1 MQDSLSGA
9 AVANGGKVEQVPAS
23 SADSGDML
31 IKAALDKLKSSSS
44 DPGKPYEETVVS
56 NANGDVLE
64 EAGKTAPPEDE
75 ASDRS
80 KEGNPSDRKIKEKE
94 KDRSKSRE
102 KGKERDRDRDR
113 DREKMRDR
121 DRSKVRDNEY
131 ERERE
136 HAKDRDHR
144 KDRSKGSVISQ
155 SVFL

>member
-1 MQDSLSGA
+1 MQDSLAGA

-23 SADSGDML
+23 NADSCDTL

-44 DPGKPYEETVVS
+44 DQGKPYEETVVS
-56 NANGDVLE
+56 NANGDVSE

-80 KEGNPSDRKIKEKE
+80 KEMNPSDRKIKEKE

-113 DREKMRDR
+113 DRTVTIFGFRFPVGAVTDK
-121 DRSKVRDNEY
+121 S
-131 ERERE
+131 
-136 HAKDRDHR
+136 
-144 KDRSKGSVISQ
+144 SFF
-155 SVFL
+155 FLY